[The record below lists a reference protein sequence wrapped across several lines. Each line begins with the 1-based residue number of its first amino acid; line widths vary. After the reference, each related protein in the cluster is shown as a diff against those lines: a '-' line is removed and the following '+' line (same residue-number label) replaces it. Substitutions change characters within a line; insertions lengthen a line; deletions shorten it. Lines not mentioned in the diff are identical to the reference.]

1 MLFHLSPAL
10 SLLILCN
17 ICSHLQAV
25 RNNPELW
32 SYHKPQLNKV
42 EPTFDSQHENN
53 TSTTNLQSSPDR
65 LHPRALEVENQSE
78 DITTTI
84 ISGEQAM
91 TNVQPTDVETS
102 QNRINSNESNQQ
114 QPISEHLQ
122 DENNSSS
129 TESSQSEEFEDDNN
143 EEEPNGFHPV
153 LTVGSGMSNSFS
165 SQGDKQDE
173 FLRIDSS
180 APSLEPEAASTDDD
194 SQLESSTPIDN
205 EDQSTDQTFVVVEGS
220 TSPTFNNVDLES
232 STNLEPLID
241 GSGNF
246 ETESQTES
254 SGNVELLTDDSSGDF
269 TIVDGSGDSS
279 QILEG
284 SADEPV
290 DYELIKS
297 GDTNASASAEMEDHS
312 SEENPNSAE
321 SNTEEDY
328 DNEDGETTQNLN
340 TAEVEADGNEENLH
354 STSEQHFQQPNIQP
368 EQSTDLQ
375 KESEEIYTTTDEAK
389 EVTEIENP
397 TVLNTK
403 SGVTLNG
410 QPEPNTAEESEAS
423 SSSSSEEP
431 EQNGETLV
439 KSKQQEESQQF
450 TKTSNRI
457 ISNEETDFTPSTKQ
471 AAENNNHSS
480 ILKQPSQRG
489 MMSFASIFRPTA
501 FLHSSSKKSR
511 RKMNWPQILQQLG
524 FFNGFYRKKPKKESR
539 VKINANS
546 RETEISSEKLKT
558 VTVHRNLEKQEHIEE
573 FHSTQ
578 SFLTTESTTPIESIS
593 PEALEMQRITMQE
606 VMDDFFQSGQNYY
619 TQLLNLILIISI
631 QLGMLEWHNQ
641 TKGIFNGKMYT
652 HCGEELHPINI
663 VYRML
668 KRKGIF
674 DEYQQ
679 SKCHVDYH
687 IHCKY
692 SWKYCDSM
700 EALTFCPKTCKQHI
714 CDKPFDNEFQRHQ
727 IKLCCNL
734 SVKLYGYDGSETPTY
749 RKNCQ
754 DTKQHDCKELSERGD
769 CFTNPGSMALLCP
782 ESCQFCSF
790 DEMYLPFM
798 PEAEKLA
805 IWLKMYK
812 NGTYN
817 AYAEYMTSRIKA
829 IHNKAKQGLC

>member
-1 MLFHLSPAL
+1 MPFHHLFSSAL

-17 ICSHLQAV
+17 IGLHLQAV
-25 RNNPELW
+25 RNDPELW

-65 LHPRALEVENQSE
+65 LHPRAVEDEISAENQPE
-78 DITTTI
+78 DITTTTTTI
-84 ISGEQAM
+84 ISGEQATM
-91 TNVQPTDVETS
+91 NVLPADVETPE
-102 QNRINSNESNQQ
+102 NETNSNESNQQ
-114 QPISEHLQ
+114 QPIPPEHFQ
-122 DENNSSS
+122 DENNSAS
-129 TESSQSEEFEDDNN
+129 TELSQSEDFEEENN
-143 EEEPNGFHPV
+143 EEELNGFHPV
-153 LTVGSGMSNSFS
+153 LTVGSGISDSFS
-165 SQGDKQDE
+165 SQGGKQDE

-180 APSLEPEAASTDDD
+180 APSLESEAALLDDD
-194 SQLESSTPIDN
+194 SQLESSTPTDN
-205 EDQSTDQTFVVVEGS
+205 EEQSTDETFVVVESSTSSTFDNVEPYASGGS
-220 TSPTFNNVDLES
+220 TS
-232 STNLEPLID
+232 LEPLVD

-246 ETESQTES
+246 ETEPYVES
-254 SGNVELLTDDSSGDF
+254 SGNVELLTDDGSGSY

-284 SADEPV
+284 SADESA
-290 DYELIKS
+290 DFELID
-297 GDTNASASAEMEDHS
+297 GDANASASAEMENNS
-312 SEENPNSAE
+312 SEENHNSAE
-321 SNTEEDY
+321 SNVDDY
-328 DNEDGETTQNLN
+328 DYENGETTQNPN
-340 TAEVEADGNEENLH
+340 TEVETDEDEENLQH
-354 STSEQHFQQPNIQP
+354 STSEERFEQPIKQP
-368 EQSTDLQ
+368 EQSTDLRQ
-375 KESEEIYTTTDEAK
+375 ESEEIYTTTDEA
-389 EVTEIENP
+389 EEMTETINDDKTENP
-397 TVLNTK
+397 TK
-403 SGVTLNG
+403 SGVTLNR
-410 QPEPNTAEESEAS
+410 QPEPNTTEESEAS
-423 SSSSSEEP
+423 SSEEP
-431 EQNGETLV
+431 EENDETLA
-439 KSKQQEESQQF
+439 KNQQQTESQAKF
-450 TKTSNRI
+450 TKPPPTNRII
-457 ISNEETDFTPSTKQ
+457 ISNEKINFPPSIEQQ
-471 AAENNNHSS
+471 AAENNNDSS

-511 RKMNWPQILQQLG
+511 RKMNWPEILQQLG
-524 FFNGFYRKKPKKESR
+524 FFNGFYRKQPKKESR
-539 VKINANS
+539 VKININS
-546 RETEISSEKLKT
+546 RERGISSEKLKT
-558 VTVHRNLEKQEHIEE
+558 VTVHSNLEKQEKIEE
-573 FHSTQ
+573 FQSTQ

-606 VMDDFFQSGQNYY
+606 VMDDFFQS
-619 TQLLNLILIISI
+619 
-631 QLGMLEWHNQ
+631 GMLEWHNQ

-714 CDKPFDNEFQRHQ
+714 CDK
-727 IKLCCNL
+727 L
-734 SVKLYGYDGSETPTY
+734 KLYGYDGSETPTY
-749 RKNCQ
+749 RSSCQ

-798 PEAEKLA
+798 PEAEKLT

-817 AYAEYMTSRIKA
+817 AYSEYMTSRIRA

>member
-17 ICSHLQAV
+17 IGSHLQAV
-25 RNNPELW
+25 RNDPELW

-84 ISGEQAM
+84 ISSEQVM
-91 TNVQPTDVETS
+91 TNVLPADVETS
-102 QNRINSNESNQQ
+102 QNRTNSNESNEQ

-129 TESSQSEEFEDDNN
+129 TELPQSEEFEDDNN
-143 EEEPNGFHPV
+143 EEESNGFHPV
-153 LTVGSGMSNSFS
+153 LTVGSGISDSFS

-180 APSLEPEAASTDDD
+180 APSLEMEAASTDDD

-205 EDQSTDQTFVVVEGS
+205 EDQSTDQTFPVAEGS
-220 TSPTFNNVDLES
+220 TSSTFDNVELES

-246 ETESQTES
+246 ETESQVES
-254 SGNVELLTDDSSGDF
+254 SGNVELLTDDGSGGI
-269 TIVDGSGDSS
+269 TIVGSGSGDSS

-284 SADEPV
+284 SADEPA
-290 DYELIKS
+290 DSELINR

-328 DNEDGETTQNLN
+328 DDEEREATQNPN
-340 TAEVEADGNEENLH
+340 IEVEADGDEENLH
-354 STSEQHFQQPNIQP
+354 STSEERFEQPNIQP

-375 KESEEIYTTTDEAK
+375 KESEEIYTTTDEA
-389 EVTEIENP
+389 EEMTEIENP

-403 SGVTLNG
+403 PGVTLNG
-410 QPEPNTAEESEAS
+410 QPEPNTTEESETSS
-423 SSSSSEEP
+423 SSSSSEEA
-431 EQNGETLV
+431 EQNDETLV

-457 ISNEETDFTPSTKQ
+457 ISNEETNFTPSTKQ
-471 AAENNNHSS
+471 AADNNNNSS

-546 RETEISSEKLKT
+546 RETEISSEKLNT
-558 VTVHRNLEKQEHIEE
+558 VTVHSNLEKHENIEE
-573 FHSTQ
+573 FHSTH

-606 VMDDFFQSGQNYY
+606 VMDDFFQS
-619 TQLLNLILIISI
+619 
-631 QLGMLEWHNQ
+631 GMLEWHNQ

-714 CDKPFDNEFQRHQ
+714 CDK
-727 IKLCCNL
+727 L
-734 SVKLYGYDGSETPTY
+734 KLYGYDGSETPTY
-749 RKNCQ
+749 RNNCQ

-817 AYAEYMTSRIKA
+817 AYSEYMTSRIKA

>member
-1 MLFHLSPAL
+1 MPFHHLFSSAL

-17 ICSHLQAV
+17 IGLHLQAV
-25 RNNPELW
+25 RNDPELW

-65 LHPRALEVENQSE
+65 LHPRAVEDEISAENQPE
-78 DITTTI
+78 DITTTTTTI
-84 ISGEQAM
+84 ISGGQATM
-91 TNVQPTDVETS
+91 NVLPADVETS
-102 QNRINSNESNQQ
+102 ENETNSNESNQH
-114 QPISEHLQ
+114 QPIPPEHFQ
-122 DENNSSS
+122 DENSSS
-129 TESSQSEEFEDDNN
+129 PTELSQSEDFEEENN
-143 EEEPNGFHPV
+143 EEELNGFHPV
-153 LTVGSGMSNSFS
+153 LTVGSGISDSFS
-165 SQGDKQDE
+165 SQGGKQDE

-180 APSLEPEAASTDDD
+180 APALESEAASLDDD
-194 SQLESSTPIDN
+194 SQLESSTPTDN
-205 EDQSTDQTFVVVEGS
+205 EEQSTDETFVVVEGS
-220 TSPTFNNVDLES
+220 TSSTFDNVEPYASES
-232 STNLEPLID
+232 STSLEPLTD

-246 ETESQTES
+246 ETEPYVES
-254 SGNVELLTDDSSGDF
+254 SGNVELLTDDGSGSY

-284 SADEPV
+284 SADESA
-290 DYELIKS
+290 DFELIDS
-297 GDTNASASAEMEDHS
+297 DTNVSASAEMENNS
-312 SEENPNSAE
+312 SEENHNTAE
-321 SNTEEDY
+321 SNVDDY
-328 DNEDGETTQNLN
+328 DYENGETTQNPN
-340 TAEVEADGNEENLH
+340 TEVETDEDEENLH
-354 STSEQHFQQPNIQP
+354 STSEERFEQP
-368 EQSTDLQ
+368 EQSTDMRQ
-375 KESEEIYTTTDEAK
+375 ESEEIYTTTDEA
-389 EVTEIENP
+389 EEMTETMNEDKTENP
-397 TVLNTK
+397 TK
-403 SGVTLNG
+403 SSVTLNR
-410 QPEPNTAEESEAS
+410 QPEPNTTEESEAS
-423 SSSSSEEP
+423 SSEEP
-431 EQNGETLV
+431 EENDETLA
-439 KSKQQEESQQF
+439 KNKQQTESQAKF
-450 TKTSNRI
+450 TKPPPTNRII
-457 ISNEETDFTPSTKQ
+457 ISNEKINFPPSTEQ
-471 AAENNNHSS
+471 TAENNNDSS

-511 RKMNWPQILQQLG
+511 RKMNWPEILQQLG
-524 FFNGFYRKKPKKESR
+524 FFNGFYRKQQKKESR
-539 VKINANS
+539 VKININS
-546 RETEISSEKLKT
+546 RERGISSEKLKT
-558 VTVHRNLEKQEHIEE
+558 VTVHSNLEKQEKIEE
-573 FHSTQ
+573 FQSTQ

-606 VMDDFFQSGQNYY
+606 VMDDFFQSG
-619 TQLLNLILIISI
+619 
-631 QLGMLEWHNQ
+631 MLEWHNQ

-663 VYRML
+663 IYRML

-714 CDKPFDNEFQRHQ
+714 CDK
-727 IKLCCNL
+727 L
-734 SVKLYGYDGSETPTY
+734 KLYGYDGSETPTY
-749 RKNCQ
+749 RSSCQ

-817 AYAEYMTSRIKA
+817 AYSEYMTSRIKA